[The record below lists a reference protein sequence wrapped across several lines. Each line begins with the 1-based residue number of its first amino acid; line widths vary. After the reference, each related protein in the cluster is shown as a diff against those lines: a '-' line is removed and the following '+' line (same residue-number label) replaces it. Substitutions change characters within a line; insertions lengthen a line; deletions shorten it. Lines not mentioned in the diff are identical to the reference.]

1 MLKAMSPK
9 ARILGVLVMALMLSG
24 YTEKCTFMT
33 APHIEAEESSLV
45 ARPAIDGSVPSS
57 Y

>member
-1 MLKAMSPK
+1 MSPK

-24 YTEKCTFMT
+24 YTEKCTMMT

-45 ARPAIDGSVPSS
+45 APAALPVGETL
-57 Y
+57 